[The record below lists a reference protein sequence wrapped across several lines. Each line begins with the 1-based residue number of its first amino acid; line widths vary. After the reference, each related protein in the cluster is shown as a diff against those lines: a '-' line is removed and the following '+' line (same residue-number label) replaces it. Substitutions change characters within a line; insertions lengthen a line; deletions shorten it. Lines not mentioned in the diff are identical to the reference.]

1 MSAYKIL
8 VVDDEEEIRKGII
21 KRIKWEELGFW
32 VVGEAGNGIEALD
45 LIDKTSPDLV
55 LTDIKM
61 PFMDGIKLAENIR
74 DRFPTTKVVILSG
87 FDDFEYAQV
96 AIKLGVLRYILKPI
110 NASEM
115 KSALIEIKKGLDEE
129 IASKNDLERLKVNY
143 EKNLPLLR
151 ERFFNQW
158 IEDYIEKKVV
168 EENIQSLKIDL
179 PSKDLMVAVIRPD
192 YLIQKELGSN
202 DMKNKNLLKLAIF
215 NMCEEIIE
223 LKKLGIVFM
232 RMNELVVIATVVRAE
247 NQNIILQTLE
257 EIRMRVEKYLSTT
270 ITIGVGTV
278 CIDKSFL
285 YKSYL
290 SAVSAF
296 EYSVLINHN
305 RVIYIGDIEPNNQ
318 VDILLEEKDER
329 ALLAAIKVGNEA
341 EISQIIE
348 MLLSRIDGSKVS
360 LKNYQLYII
369 EILSSILKLARMM
382 EIELSLV
389 LSNEDNFLMA
399 ISRFKTKKEIKKWL
413 EELANSLS
421 RQLSSRRDNSKNELI
436 EKAKEYIQNYYGQEE
451 LNEDKVCQYL
461 HISTNYFSTL
471 FKKEMKLTFTSY
483 LTRVRIERAKELLRH
498 TQMKNFE
505 IGQKVGYGE
514 PHYFSYVF
522 KKITGISPTEYRNG
536 KD

>member
-1 MSAYKIL
+1 MSDYKIL
-8 VVDDEEEIRKGII
+8 LVDDEEEIRKGII
-21 KRIKWEELGFW
+21 KKINWSELGFQ
-32 VVGEAGNGIEALD
+32 VVGEAENGIEALD
-45 LIDKTSPDLV
+45 IIDKTSPDLV
-55 LTDIKM
+55 LTDIRM

-74 DRFPTTKVVILSG
+74 DRFPTTKVVVLSG
-87 FDDFEYAQV
+87 FDDFEYAQA
-96 AIKLGVLRYILKPI
+96 AIKLGVIRYILKPI

-115 KSALIEIKKGLDEE
+115 KTALLEIKQGLDEE
-129 IASKNDLERLKVNY
+129 IASKNDLKMLKVNY
-143 EKNLPLLR
+143 EKSLPLLR

-158 IEDYIEKKVV
+158 IEDYIEGVIV

-179 PSKDLMVAVIRPD
+179 PSKDLMVAVIRLD
-192 YLIQKELGSN
+192 YLSQKELDSN
-202 DMKNKNLLKLAIF
+202 YMKNKNLLKLAVF

-223 LKKLGIVFM
+223 LKKTGIVFM
-232 RMNELVVIATVVRAE
+232 RMNELVVIATAGE
-247 NQNIILQTLE
+247 IDNQNTILQTLE
-257 EIRMRVEKYLSTT
+257 EIRIRVEKYLSTT

-278 CIDKSFL
+278 CTDKSLL

-296 EYSVLINHN
+296 EYSVLINNN

-329 ALLAAIKVGNEA
+329 SLFAAIKVGHEA

-348 MLLSRIDGSKVS
+348 KLLSKIDGSKVS

-369 EILSSILKLARMM
+369 EILSSILKLTRMM
-382 EIELSLV
+382 EIELSSV

-399 ISRFKTKKEIKKWL
+399 ISGFKTKEEIKKWL
-413 EELANSLS
+413 GDLANNLS
-421 RQLSSRRDNSKNELI
+421 RQLSSQRDNSKNDLI
-436 EKAKEYIQNYYGQEE
+436 EKAKEYIQDYYAEEE
-451 LNEDKVCQYL
+451 LNEDKLCQYL

-471 FKKEMKLTFTSY
+471 FKKEVKSTFTSY
-483 LTRVRIERAKELLRH
+483 LTRVRIEKAKELLRH
-498 TQMKNFE
+498 TQMKNFK
-505 IGQKVGYGE
+505 IGQRVGYGE

-522 KKITGISPTEYRNG
+522 KKTTGISPTEYRNG